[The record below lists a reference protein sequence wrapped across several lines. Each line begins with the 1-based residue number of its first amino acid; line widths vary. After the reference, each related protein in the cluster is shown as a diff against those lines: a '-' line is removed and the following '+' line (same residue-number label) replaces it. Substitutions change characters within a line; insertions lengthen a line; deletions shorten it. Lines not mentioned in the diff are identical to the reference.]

1 MKYANCKLF
10 DHAVLIF
17 FLLSIFQPVLT
28 YGRGLYKWVDE
39 TGGVHMTD
47 ELSQVPPQYRNQVEK
62 KDSLVKS
69 QSDTRADYPLRV
81 AGERTR
87 GNLKRIEVPYR
98 AFEGTSRR
106 IIIPVTFN
114 DSVTAP
120 MLLDTGSPG
129 LLISPSLAGRLG
141 LHDEIDGRLQ
151 ISAGGI
157 GGTAAATLD
166 IVDTVKVGE
175 AYAEFLPATITEI
188 PSRDFEGLVGMD
200 FLANY
205 QISIDTSNN
214 IIILDEMPPQSN
226 KPGGHDEIW
235 WRSNFNNFSGLRAMW
250 ENQLADIEKG
260 SISSS
265 EKEKKIRFAQ
275 NQYDEADKL
284 CRKLERYARDSAVP
298 MSWRR

>member
-1 MKYANCKLF
+1 
-10 DHAVLIF
+10 
-17 FLLSIFQPVLT
+17 
-28 YGRGLYKWVDE
+28 
-39 TGGVHMTD
+39 
-47 ELSQVPPQYRNQVEK
+47 
-62 KDSLVKS
+62 
-69 QSDTRADYPLRV
+69 
-81 AGERTR
+81 
-87 GNLKRIEVPYR
+87 
-98 AFEGTSRR
+98 
-106 IIIPVTFN
+106 
-114 DSVTAP
+114 
-120 MLLDTGSPG
+120 LDTGSPG

-157 GGTAAATLD
+157 GGTAPATLD

-188 PSRDFEGLVGMD
+188 PSSDFEGLVGMD

-214 IIILDEMPPQSN
+214 IIIFDEMPPQSN

-235 WRSNFNNFSGLRAMW
+235 WRSNFSNFSRMREMW
-250 ENQLADIEKG
+250 ETQLADIEKG

-284 CRKLERYARDSAVP
+284 CRKLERYARDSTVP